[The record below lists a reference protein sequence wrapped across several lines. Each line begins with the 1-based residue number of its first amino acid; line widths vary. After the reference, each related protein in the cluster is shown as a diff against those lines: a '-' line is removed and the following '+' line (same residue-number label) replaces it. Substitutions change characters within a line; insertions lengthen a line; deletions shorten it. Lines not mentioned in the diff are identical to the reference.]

1 MTIDGISCNNI
12 IGLTVYTV
20 TAWTIIALDDKKTQ
34 FIGEAMKFTDL
45 FGKATSRWIRYSDY
59 DAEQDDNGEWFILW
73 WLIMRG
79 EIA

>member
-1 MTIDGISCNNI
+1 
-12 IGLTVYTV
+12 
-20 TAWTIIALDDKKTQ
+20 
-34 FIGEAMKFTDL
+34 MKFTDL